1 MRDLSKNE
9 NIKHLETITVPPIGN
24 QPESKIELYRCRTK
38 SGLWRVTT
46 STEYDDRYKCWF
58 ERLVMS
64 HWNKK
69 TKKIPTWEQIV
80 DVKREFFKPD
90 EECIHFI
97 PKESEYV
104 NLKEDCM
111 HIFHPLL
118 DKEKE
123 E

>member
-9 NIKHLETITVPPIGN
+9 NIDHVYTFKVPLESYLEG
-24 QPESKIELYRCRTK
+24 KMELYRCRTR

-46 STEYDDRYKCWF
+46 STEYDERYNCWF

-97 PKESEYV
+97 PADSEYV

-118 DKEKE
+118 DKENKT
-123 E
+123 

>member
-9 NIKHLETITVPPIGN
+9 NIDHVYTFKVPLESYLGG
-24 QPESKIELYRCRTK
+24 KMELYRCRTRN
-38 SGLWRVTT
+38 GLWRVTT
-46 STEYDDRYKCWF
+46 STEYDERYKCWF

-80 DVKREFFKPD
+80 EVKREFFKPN

-97 PKESEYV
+97 PADNEYV
-104 NLKEDCM
+104 NIKPDCM
-111 HIFHPLL
+111 HIFHPLPN
-118 DKEKE
+118 KEK
-123 E
+123 

>member
-24 QPESKIELYRCRTK
+24 QPESKIELYKCRTR

-46 STEYDDRYKCWF
+46 STEYDDGYNCWF

-64 HWNKK
+64 HWNDR

-104 NLKEDCM
+104 NIKADCM

-118 DKEKE
+118 DKEEK
-123 E
+123 

>member
-1 MRDLSKNE
+1 MRDLSKNG

>member
-9 NIKHLETITVPPIGN
+9 NVDHVYTFEVPLESYLGG
-24 QPESKIELYRCRTK
+24 KMELYRCRTK

-46 STEYDDRYKCWF
+46 STEYDERYNCWF

-80 DVKREFFKPD
+80 EVKREFFKPN

-97 PKESEYV
+97 PADSEYV
-104 NLKEDCM
+104 NIKQDCM
-111 HIFHPLL
+111 HIFHPLPN
-118 DKEKE
+118 KEK
-123 E
+123 